1 MPLALSSGLESLR
14 EGKWV
19 LPVVQGAVA
28 SLFLF
33 PLLHRQS
40 HEPPDPAT
48 PGHAD
53 SGPGY
58 LSAPRPI
65 ALQDGKT
72 SCRQSKGACPILAG
86 GRVFHSPEQEQRLED
101 PGKVRVLPWYLLSIH

>member
-1 MPLALSSGLESLR
+1 M
-14 EGKWV
+14 

-28 SLFLF
+28 SLFLLTF
-33 PLLHRQS
+33 LHRQS

-48 PGHAD
+48 PSHAD